1 MGRFKGDLL
10 SLRAKNYAH
19 YNCIYLYTVAAYKCF
34 TLIKIHFGLIG
45 DTLWKSGRV
54 ANAFEGFCLYLYS
67 AYCVSFK
74 QCLRCAHIIIQQVN
88 LLVITF
94 GVSYAL

>member
-1 MGRFKGDLL
+1 MGRFKGNLL

-54 ANAFEGFCLYLYS
+54 ANAFEVYIYIRHIVYLLNN
-67 AYCVSFK
+67 VSGV
-74 QCLRCAHIIIQQVN
+74 HI
-88 LLVITF
+88 LLF
-94 GVSYAL
+94 NR

>member
-1 MGRFKGDLL
+1 ME
-10 SLRAKNYAH
+10 
-19 YNCIYLYTVAAYKCF
+19 
-34 TLIKIHFGLIG
+34 IG
-45 DTLWKSGRV
+45 TRRECL
-54 ANAFEGFCLYLYS
+54 LYLYS